1 MVKKP
6 NAANVN
12 ISLKISH
19 AEQSDLKKLAD
30 AMHSSQSAYVRTLI
44 CNCLDF
50 ERQAKNPA
58 LTDDYDPPGELFDAT
73 QAQQTK
79 LTQEGPVDSN
89 PGTPVGQ

>member
-1 MVKKP
+1 MLKKP

-12 ISLKISH
+12 ISLKISR
-19 AEQSDLKKLAD
+19 AEQSDIKKLAN

-58 LTDDYDPPGELFDAT
+58 LTDDYDLHDELFDAT
-73 QAQQTK
+73 LTEQTK
-79 LTQEGPVDSN
+79 LKQEGTADSN